1 MGQKGGGR
9 PGSPGHPV
17 QLPLED
23 PSISTLVPAAS
34 KGICQTP
41 SHKGLS
47 PPLSSGFLAAGGTK
61 LPCGAGARAGQAS
74 GLLLS
79 RRVAAAGGM
88 QCPPEGLHTDP
99 GEGCQVVSSKG
110 LQLTPAHLQPGCP
123 ADQGNR

>member
-9 PGSPGHPV
+9 PESPGHPV

-47 PPLSSGFLAAGGTK
+47 PTLSSGSLAAGGTK
-61 LPCGAGARAGQAS
+61 LPCGAGARAGRAS
-74 GLLLS
+74 GLLLVECS
-79 RRVAAAGGM
+79 VLPRACTLTLGRGVRWFLQRASNSHRPTCGWAA
-88 QCPPEGLHTDP
+88 
-99 GEGCQVVSSKG
+99 
-110 LQLTPAHLQPGCP
+110 LQT
-123 ADQGNR
+123 QGTR